1 MIEQF
6 GLWAYNDGWQVLLLV
21 CVMLVAAGI
30 LMGILWNTK
39 GLSDELSGRKRQ
51 KELEYLRH
59 RFAEMN
65 VRSLDE
71 VNVADPLSHV
81 GESAPMPLTPA
92 GGAFI
97 PRVAQPLGAGK
108 VLNVGGVEV
117 SQQQVAAIKSEL
129 LGDDEPATGF
139 FPDGEKSS
147 QETEE
152 TKGAETK
159 IQPVKAEG
167 DKAESTKAED
177 EEVKVQPVKVES
189 VKAQSA
195 KTEGEKAEA
204 VKAQSAKKDSTKSSD
219 KPASAKDIRADS
231 QQGIKSTSVKPFDK
245 DTKADSQQAIKPTSQ
260 PGIKSVEDT
269 DKIAPIKP
277 AMLLVQANAERVG
290 KIYDAASEK
299 AKVEQPAA
307 KVDEVEKPITSKK
320 VEEVKKPST
329 VDNLP
334 ASEQST
340 GLLAP
345 VEDDES
351 DSTPTGI
358 FAPVKEDK
366 KSETKDEKPV
376 KVESASIKTVEPVAD
391 DASEGITAHLSP
403 EPADDD
409 EGVTTTFA
417 PVGSR
422 SAYHMKGA
430 QFMGELISTGS
441 YDPKTDTTKLED
453 PSGDDKATTGFLND

>member
-6 GLWAYNDGWQVLLLV
+6 GLWTYNDGWQVLLLV

-92 GGAFI
+92 GGAFTTK
-97 PRVAQPLGAGK
+97 VAQPLGAGE

-117 SQQQVAAIKSEL
+117 SQQQVAAIKSKL
-129 LGDDEPATGF
+129 LGDDDEPVTGF
-139 FPDGEKSS
+139 FPDGEKDSS
-147 QETEE
+147 GGKEAED
-152 TKGAETK
+152 TKGTK
-159 IQPVKAEG
+159 
-167 DKAESTKAED
+167 D
-177 EEVKVQPVKVES
+177 KVQPVKTEGAKAESAQVESTKAKAEVVKDQPAKTNSTKSFDKPVS
-189 VKAQSA
+189 VKA
-195 KTEGEKAEA
+195 
-204 VKAQSAKKDSTKSSD
+204 VKADTLRGI
-219 KPASAKDIRADS
+219 KPDTPKASAKDSAKADTQQGIKSSAPKATKPAS
-231 QQGIKSTSVKPFDK
+231 QQGIKST
-245 DTKADSQQAIKPTSQ
+245 
-260 PGIKSVEDT
+260 EDT
-269 DKIAPIKP
+269 EKIDPIKP
-277 AMLLVQANAERVG
+277 AMLLVQANAERAS
-290 KIYDAASEK
+290 KIYDATSGK
-299 AKVEQPAA
+299 AKAEQPAA
-307 KVDEVEKPITSKK
+307 KVEKVEKPTTSKK

-329 VDNLP
+329 ADNLP

-340 GLLAP
+340 GILAP

-351 DSTPTGI
+351 DSSPTGI
-358 FAPVKEDK
+358 FTPVNEDK
-366 KSETKDEKPV
+366 KSETKDEKTV
-376 KVESASIKTVEPVAD
+376 KVESVESVAYD
-391 DASEGITAHLSP
+391 SSEGITAHLSP
-403 EPADDD
+403 EPAGDD

-453 PSGDDKATTGFLND
+453 ASGDDKATTGFLND